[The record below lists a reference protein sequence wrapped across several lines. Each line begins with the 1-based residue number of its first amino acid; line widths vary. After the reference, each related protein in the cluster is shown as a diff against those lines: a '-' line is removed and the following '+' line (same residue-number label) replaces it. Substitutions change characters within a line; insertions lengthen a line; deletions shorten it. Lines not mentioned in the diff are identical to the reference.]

1 MAPYHERL
9 PVGTRVRVASLE
21 RLEEF
26 SRTWRFH
33 NPLTVEQLPFAGR
46 ESTVRQVGFY
56 HGGDAL
62 YTLADVPG
70 LWHEQ
75 CILGSEEKGAA

>member
-1 MAPYHERL
+1 MAPYHERF
-9 PVGTRVRVASLE
+9 PVGTLVRVASLE

-33 NPLTVEQLPFAGR
+33 NPLTADQLPFAGR
-46 ESTVRQVGFY
+46 RSTVRQVGFY

-62 YTLADVPG
+62 YTLENIPG

-75 CILGSEEKGAA
+75 CIVGPE